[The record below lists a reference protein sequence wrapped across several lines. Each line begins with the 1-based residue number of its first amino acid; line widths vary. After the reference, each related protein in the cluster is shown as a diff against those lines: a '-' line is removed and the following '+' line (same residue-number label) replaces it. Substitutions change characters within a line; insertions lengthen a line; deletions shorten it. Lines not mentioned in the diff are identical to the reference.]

1 MRLELIQRTFF
12 IGIIVA
18 TTICKICAAGTHKA
32 EAAVSAMDDSKREI
46 TLDKPAQRIISLAPH
61 ATELLF
67 AVGAGAQIV
76 GVSEYSDYP
85 EQAKKILSVGNV
97 FALDL
102 ERLISLKPDLV
113 VVWGTGNAKLLT
125 NKLRENHVT
134 VFESEPHDF
143 ETIATSMERLA
154 TLTGK
159 VAKGKEAAA
168 SFRTRLETLR
178 HTYQLKPGQKTVNV
192 FFQIWQKP
200 LMTLND
206 QHLVSSAI
214 QLCGGKNIFG
224 KLKEISPTVSLE
236 AVLSLNPQAI
246 VATSGEKQ
254 DVLSEWLQ
262 FPRLFAVNKN
272 NLFII
277 DGNWINR
284 SGPRILDGVESLC
297 KNLNI
302 ARKKI

>member
-1 MRLELIQRTFF
+1 MSRALFCKFF
-12 IGIIVA
+12 PGILLSCIACTVTA
-18 TTICKICAAGTHKA
+18 ATVTTI
-32 EAAVSAMDDSKREI
+32 DDSQRKI

-67 AVGAGAQIV
+67 AVGAGAKIV
-76 GVSEYSDYP
+76 GVSDYSDYP
-85 EQAKKILSVGNV
+85 EQAKKIPSVGNI

-102 ERLISLKPDLV
+102 ERVIALKPDLV
-113 VVWGTGNAKLLT
+113 VVWGTGNAKLLSS
-125 NKLRENHVT
+125 KLRDNHIT

-143 ETIATSMERLA
+143 ETIATSLERLA
-154 TLTGK
+154 VVTGTEETGK
-159 VAKGKEAAA
+159 AAA
-168 SFRTRLETLR
+168 IKFRTRLETLR
-178 HTYQLKPGQKTVNV
+178 QTYQLKQGQKTVSV
-192 FFQIWQKP
+192 FYQIWQKP

-214 QLCGGKNIFG
+214 RLCGGTNIFG
-224 KLKEISPTVSLE
+224 NLKEISPTVNLE

-246 VATSGEKQ
+246 IASSGEKQ
-254 DVLSEWLQ
+254 NILAVWSQ
-262 FPRLFAVNKN
+262 FPQMLAAKRN

-277 DGNWINR
+277 EGDWINR

-302 ARKKI
+302 ARSRF

>member
-1 MRLELIQRTFF
+1 MLGAFFCCLFFAATLLSQTCYASAAAITVVDDAQR
-12 IGIIVA
+12 
-18 TTICKICAAGTHKA
+18 K
-32 EAAVSAMDDSKREI
+32 I

-76 GVSEYSDYP
+76 GVSDYSDYP
-85 EQAKKILSVGNV
+85 EQAKKIPSVGNI

-102 ERLISLKPDLV
+102 ERVIALKPDLV

-125 NKLRENHVT
+125 SKLRENHVT

-143 ETIATSMERLA
+143 ETIATSLERLA
-154 TLTGK
+154 VLTGTD
-159 VAKGKEAAA
+159 ASGKQAAIK
-168 SFRTRLETLR
+168 FRARLDTLR
-178 HTYQLKPGQKTVNV
+178 QTYQLKQDQKTVSV
-192 FFQIWQKP
+192 FYQIWQKP

-214 QLCGGKNIFG
+214 RLCGGTNIFG
-224 KLKEISPTVSLE
+224 NLKEISPTVNLE
-236 AVLSLNPQAI
+236 AVLSLNPQTIIAS
-246 VATSGEKQ
+246 SGEKQ
-254 DVLSEWLQ
+254 DVLAGWLQ
-262 FPRLFAVNKN
+262 FPKLFAVNKG

-302 ARKKI
+302 ARSRLLS

>member
-1 MRLELIQRTFF
+1 MRLAFIRHVFFAGF
-12 IGIIVA
+12 IGA
-18 TTICKICAAGTHKA
+18 TTFSHTAFSASEK
-32 EAAVSAMDDSKREI
+32 VSATDDSKRKI

-85 EQAKKILSVGNV
+85 EQAKKITSVGNV

-102 ERLISLKPDLV
+102 ERVISLKPDLV

-125 NKLRENHVT
+125 SKLRENHVT

-154 TLTGK
+154 TLTGTE
-159 VAKGKEAAA
+159 AKGKEAAA
-168 SFRTRLETLR
+168 SFRTRLEALR
-178 HTYQLKPGQKTVNV
+178 QTYHLKPTQKTVSV
-192 FFQIWQKP
+192 FFQIWRKP

-214 QLCGGKNIFG
+214 QLCGGKNVFG
-224 KLKEISPTVSLE
+224 NMKEISPTVSLE

-246 VATSGEKQ
+246 IASSGEKQ

-262 FPRLFAVNKN
+262 FPRLFAVNKD
-272 NLFII
+272 NLFIV

-302 ARKKI
+302 ARSKI

>member
-1 MRLELIQRTFF
+1 MRLALLRGFLIAGISIGQIAGASTTTVTTVDDAQR
-12 IGIIVA
+12 
-18 TTICKICAAGTHKA
+18 K
-32 EAAVSAMDDSKREI
+32 I

-76 GVSEYSDYP
+76 GVSDYSDYP
-85 EQAKKILSVGNV
+85 EQAKKIPSLGNI

-102 ERLISLKPDLV
+102 ERVIALKPDLV
-113 VVWGTGNAKLLT
+113 VVWGTGNAKLLS
-125 NKLRENHVT
+125 NKLRDYHVT

-143 ETIATSMERLA
+143 ETIATSLERLA
-154 TLTGK
+154 VLSGTDAIGK
-159 VAKGKEAAA
+159 QAAVK
-168 SFRTRLETLR
+168 FRTRLETLR
-178 HTYQLKPGQKTVNV
+178 QTYQLKQGQKTVSV
-192 FFQIWQKP
+192 FYQIWQKP

-214 QLCGGKNIFG
+214 RLCGGTNIFG
-224 KLKEISPTVSLE
+224 NLNQISPTVNLE

-246 VATSGEKQ
+246 IASSGEKQ
-254 DVLSEWLQ
+254 DVLADWLQ
-262 FPRLFAVNKN
+262 FPRMFAVNKS

-302 ARKKI
+302 ARSRL

>member
-1 MRLELIQRTFF
+1 MRLALLRGFLIAGISIGQIAGASTTTVTTVDDAQR
-12 IGIIVA
+12 
-18 TTICKICAAGTHKA
+18 K
-32 EAAVSAMDDSKREI
+32 I

-76 GVSEYSDYP
+76 GVSDYSDYP
-85 EQAKKILSVGNV
+85 EQAKKIPSLGNI

-102 ERLISLKPDLV
+102 ERVIALKPDLV
-113 VVWGTGNAKLLT
+113 VVWGTGNAKLLSS
-125 NKLRENHVT
+125 KLRDNHVT

-143 ETIATSMERLA
+143 ETIATSLERLA
-154 TLTGK
+154 VLSGTDAIGK
-159 VAKGKEAAA
+159 QAAVK
-168 SFRTRLETLR
+168 FRTRLETLR
-178 HTYQLKPGQKTVNV
+178 QTYQLKQGQKTVSV
-192 FFQIWQKP
+192 FYQIWQKP

-214 QLCGGKNIFG
+214 RLCGGTNIFG
-224 KLKEISPTVSLE
+224 NLKEISPTVSLE

-246 VATSGEKQ
+246 IASSGEKQ
-254 DVLSEWLQ
+254 DVLADWLQ
-262 FPRLFAVNKN
+262 FPRLFAVNKS

-302 ARKKI
+302 ARSRL

>member
-1 MRLELIQRTFF
+1 MRLALIRNVVFVCLSICQ
-12 IGIIVA
+12 IGNA
-18 TTICKICAAGTHKA
+18 RSEKIT
-32 EAAVSAMDDSKREI
+32 AVSTTDDSKLKI

-67 AVGAGAQIV
+67 AVGAGGQIV
-76 GVSEYSDYP
+76 GVSDYSDYP
-85 EQAKKILSVGNV
+85 DQAKKIPSVGNI

-113 VVWGTGNAKLLT
+113 VVWGTGNGKILT
-125 NKLRENHVT
+125 NKLRENHMA
-134 VFESEPHDF
+134 VFESEPRDF
-143 ETIATSMERLA
+143 ETIATSLERLA
-154 TLTGK
+154 TLSGTE
-159 VAKGKEAAA
+159 AKGKEAATA
-168 SFRTRLETLR
+168 FRARLEALR
-178 HTYQLKPGQKTVNV
+178 QTYQLKPGQKPVSV
-192 FFQIWQKP
+192 FYQIWRKP

-214 QLCGGKNIFG
+214 TLCGGRNIFG
-224 KLKEISPTVSLE
+224 NMKEISPTVTLE

-246 VATSGEKQ
+246 VASSGESQ
-254 DVLSEWLQ
+254 DVLADWLK
-262 FPRLFAVNKN
+262 FPNLSAVKKA

-284 SGPRILDGVESLC
+284 SGPRILDGVEALC

-302 ARKKI
+302 ARAKI

>member
-1 MRLELIQRTFF
+1 MRLALLRSVFF
-12 IGIIVA
+12 AGFA
-18 TTICKICAAGTHKA
+18 ICQICNASVQ
-32 EAAVSAMDDSKREI
+32 VSTKDDSQRQI
-46 TLDKPAQRIISLAPH
+46 SLDKPAQRIISLAPH

-85 EQAKKILSVGNV
+85 EQAKKIPSVGNI

-102 ERLISLKPDLV
+102 ERVIALKPDLV

-125 NKLRENHVT
+125 SKLRENHIT

-143 ETIATSMERLA
+143 ETIASSLERLA
-154 TLTGK
+154 VLTGTES
-159 VAKGKEAAA
+159 KGKEAATT
-168 SFRTRLETLR
+168 FRNRLENLR
-178 HTYQLKPGQKTVNV
+178 QTYQLKPGQKTVNV
-192 FFQIWQKP
+192 FFQIWRKP

-206 QHLVSSAI
+206 RHLVSSAI
-214 QLCGGKNIFG
+214 RLCGGKNIFG
-224 KLKEISPTVSLE
+224 DLKEISPTVSLE

-246 VATSGEKQ
+246 IASSGEIQ
-254 DVLSEWLQ
+254 DVLVDWQQ
-262 FPRLFAVNKN
+262 FPRLFAVNKS

-284 SGPRILDGVESLC
+284 SGPRILDGVESMC
-297 KNLNI
+297 KNLAI
-302 ARKKI
+302 ARAKL

>member
-1 MRLELIQRTFF
+1 MSRALFCKF
-12 IGIIVA
+12 SPGILLSCIAYTAAATV
-18 TTICKICAAGTHKA
+18 TTI
-32 EAAVSAMDDSKREI
+32 DDSQRKI

-67 AVGAGAQIV
+67 AVGAGAKIV
-76 GVSEYSDYP
+76 GVSDYSDYP
-85 EQAKKILSVGNV
+85 EQAKKIPSVGNI

-102 ERLISLKPDLV
+102 ERVIALKPDLV
-113 VVWGTGNAKLLT
+113 VVWGTGNAKLLSS
-125 NKLRENHVT
+125 KLRDNHIT

-143 ETIATSMERLA
+143 ETIATSLERLA
-154 TLTGK
+154 VVTGTEETGK
-159 VAKGKEAAA
+159 AAA
-168 SFRTRLETLR
+168 IKFRTRLETLR
-178 HTYQLKPGQKTVNV
+178 QTYQLKQGQKTVSV
-192 FFQIWQKP
+192 FYQIWQKP

-214 QLCGGKNIFG
+214 RLCGGTNIFG
-224 KLKEISPTVSLE
+224 NLKEISPTVNLE

-246 VATSGEKQ
+246 IASSGEKQ
-254 DVLSEWLQ
+254 NILAVWSQ
-262 FPRLFAVNKN
+262 FPQMLAAKRN

-277 DGNWINR
+277 EGDWINR

-302 ARKKI
+302 ARSRL

>member
-1 MRLELIQRTFF
+1 MRIALLRSFF
-12 IGIIVA
+12 IAAISISQIVDA
-18 TTICKICAAGTHKA
+18 STTT
-32 EAAVSAMDDSKREI
+32 VTTLDDAQRKI

-67 AVGAGAQIV
+67 AVGAAAQIV
-76 GVSEYSDYP
+76 GVSDYSDYP
-85 EQAKKILSVGNV
+85 EQAKKIPSVGNI

-102 ERLISLKPDLV
+102 ERVIALKPDLV

-125 NKLRENHVT
+125 SKLRDNHIT

-143 ETIATSMERLA
+143 ETIATSLERLA
-154 TLTGK
+154 ILVGTDAT
-159 VAKGKEAAA
+159 GKEAAVK
-168 SFRTRLETLR
+168 FRTRLETLR
-178 HTYQLKPGQKTVNV
+178 QTYQLKQGQKTVSV
-192 FFQIWQKP
+192 FYQIWQKP

-214 QLCGGKNIFG
+214 RLCGGTNIFG
-224 KLKEISPTVSLE
+224 NLKEISPTVNLE

-246 VATSGEKQ
+246 IASSGEKQ
-254 DVLSEWLQ
+254 DVLASWLQ
-262 FPRLFAVNKN
+262 YPRLFAVNKG
-272 NLFII
+272 NLFNI

-302 ARKKI
+302 ARSRL